1 MKHTVTKL
9 FLLLLLAVAGRMAKA
24 QTHQFAPLGATW
36 YYETQSMFT
45 KGYIK
50 MEVEKDTVIDSRRC
64 IKLNREEYWHNLE
77 FGGLYG
83 GPCPPL
89 FLSQENDSVMVYQDG
104 VFKLL
109 FDFGAEINDTL
120 TIAGR
125 EGRCPEDFG
134 ILLVVDKGID
144 TINGL
149 QLKYITVKDLPDSY
163 WGYGGSIYGTLSGA
177 VKIVERI
184 GPRGYMLPE
193 QRCVFD
199 DSEGGPLRCYIDD
212 DLGELHFST
221 LHPERYCDYISNTYQ
236 SVDESDAKNKLSV
249 FPNPCTEKLNLLF
262 DEISV
267 YEVIVFDYSGRI
279 VLRRS
284 VNDREAELDISKLP
298 EGLYCVTVNDGNKV
312 STTIIVKQ

>member
-1 MKHTVTKL
+1 MKQIITRLIVT
-9 FLLLLLAVAGRMAKA
+9 LLLAVAGTAKA
-24 QTHQFAPLGATW
+24 QNVYFAPLGAEW
-36 YYETQSMFT
+36 YYETQTMFT

-50 MEVEKDTVIDSRRC
+50 MVAEKDTVIDGHAC
-64 IKLNREEYWHNLE
+64 LKLAREEYWHNLE

-83 GPCPPL
+83 GPRPPL
-89 FLSQENDSVMVYQDG
+89 FLLQENDSVMVYQNG

-177 VKIVERI
+177 VKIMERI

-298 EGLYCVTVNDGNKV
+298 EGLYCVTVNDGSKF
-312 STTIIVKQ
+312 SSSRFFKK

>member
-1 MKHTVTKL
+1 MKQIITRLIVI
-9 FLLLLLAVAGRMAKA
+9 LLLAVAGTAKA
-24 QTHQFAPLGATW
+24 QGINFAPIGAEW
-36 YYETQSMFT
+36 YYETQTMFT

-50 MEVEKDTVIDSRRC
+50 MMAEKDTVIDGHAC
-64 IKLNREEYWHNLE
+64 LKLAREEYWHNLE

-83 GPCPPL
+83 GPRPPL
-89 FLSQENDSVMVYQDG
+89 FLSQENDSVMVYQNG

-120 TIAGR
+120 TVAGR

-134 ILLVVDKGID
+134 ILRVVDKGID
-144 TINGL
+144 TVNGL
-149 QLKYITVKDLPDSY
+149 HLRYITVKDLPDSY

-199 DSEGGPLRCYIDD
+199 DGEGGPLRCYIDD

-221 LHPERYCDYISNTYQ
+221 LHPERYCDYISETYQ
-236 SVDESDAKNKLSV
+236 SVDETALNHKLSV
-249 FPNPCTEKLNLLF
+249 FPNPCTEKLCLNF
-262 DEISV
+262 GGMSNCEIM
-267 YEVIVFDYSGRI
+267 VFDYAGKM
-279 VLRRS
+279 VLRCS
-284 VNDREAELDISKLP
+284 VNDKETELDLGELP
-298 EGLYCVTVNDGNKV
+298 AGLYCVTANDGYKV
-312 STTIIVKQ
+312 STNRVVKQ

>member
-1 MKHTVTKL
+1 MKQIITRLIVI
-9 FLLLLLAVAGRMAKA
+9 LLLAVAGTAKA
-24 QTHQFAPLGATW
+24 QSINFAPIGAEW
-36 YYETQSMFT
+36 YYETQTMFT

-50 MEVEKDTVIDSRRC
+50 MMAEKDTVIDGHAC
-64 IKLNREEYWHNLE
+64 LKLAREEYWHNLE

-144 TINGL
+144 TINGI
-149 QLKYITVKDLPDSY
+149 QLRYITVKDLPDSY

-199 DSEGGPLRCYIDD
+199 DGEGGPLRCYIDD

-221 LHPERYCDYISNTYQ
+221 LHSERYCDYISETYQ
-236 SVDESDAKNKLSV
+236 SVDETALNHKLSV
-249 FPNPCTEKLNLLF
+249 FPNPCTEKLCLNF
-262 DEISV
+262 GGMSNCEIM
-267 YEVIVFDYSGRI
+267 VFDYAGKM
-279 VLRRS
+279 VLRCS
-284 VNDREAELDISKLP
+284 VNDKETELDLGELP
-298 EGLYCVTVNDGNKV
+298 AGLYCVTANDGYKV
-312 STTIIVKQ
+312 STNRVVKQ

>member
-1 MKHTVTKL
+1 MKHIIAIVI
-9 FLLLLLAVAGRMAKA
+9 LLMLLAVAGTAKA
-24 QTHQFAPLGATW
+24 QSINFAPIGAEW
-36 YYETQSMFT
+36 YYETQTMFT

-50 MEVEKDTVIDSRRC
+50 MMAEKDTVIDGHAC
-64 IKLNREEYWHNLE
+64 LKLAREEYWHNLE

-144 TINGL
+144 TINGI
-149 QLKYITVKDLPDSY
+149 QLRYITVKDLPDSY

-199 DSEGGPLRCYIDD
+199 DGEGGPLRCYIDD

-221 LHPERYCDYISNTYQ
+221 LHPERYCDYISETYQ
-236 SVDESDAKNKLSV
+236 SVDETALNHKLSV
-249 FPNPCTEKLNLLF
+249 FPNPCTEKLCLNF
-262 DEISV
+262 GGMSNCEIM
-267 YEVIVFDYSGRI
+267 VFDYAGKM
-279 VLRRS
+279 VLRCS
-284 VNDREAELDISKLP
+284 VNDKETELDLGELP
-298 EGLYCVTVNDGNKV
+298 AGLYCVTANDGYKV
-312 STTIIVKQ
+312 STNRVVKQ